1 MVQVKGGLMKRIISF
16 LFAVIVTFISAAE
29 VTVKPEN
36 AQIVLSKE
44 CGGIAEFAAKDLQ
57 HHLKLITGKNVP
69 IVKNPQKG
77 KFTFLF
83 TCPPGMKPEEARFEV
98 TGQGVTFAGDDEK
111 CRRGQPNA
119 FDRRRTGSISAVA
132 EFLERRLQVRWVAPG
147 DDGIFYVPAS
157 EFKLAEGKFRWD
169 PGRLVSRHIRPDY
182 PGGQY
187 RRGRMNIAGMPESLQ
202 CSKAEYQARSIQNRI
217 WMKHHRMGGSAYIPF
232 GHAFTRWWQW
242 FGKDHPEY
250 FALFNGK
257 RAPTRKP
264 EMVKMCVSCEAF
276 QDKIVELWASKKPR
290 PGYINI
296 CENDYNGYCECENCR
311 KLDVT
316 PPGEKWQDHL
326 SDRYF
331 HFANRV
337 LAKARRI
344 DPGVRVCLYAYDSY
358 TAPPA
363 KVRVSPGVVIGLV
376 TGMGSLEKMRKNYAG
391 WRKMGADMMFQR
403 PNDLH
408 YNIGLPMGFEKQ
420 LWQGFR
426 IGYENGIIGTDYDC
440 SHGFWGATGL
450 AEYILARAHSYPDA
464 SFEELF
470 DHYCEGFGNAA
481 PEIREYFT
489 FWRRDLWEKQILPIR
504 AELAKLGRY
513 GDFRQV
519 LMKHPSRFY
528 PESIFE
534 YSGKILDR
542 AMAKAKTP
550 VEKKQVAWLQLCHR
564 HFSLTAKAICAPPEK
579 KLTAAREL
587 LKFRLDNREKL
598 NTNLLRQTALEI
610 RYGDLTGISKAA
622 KFQDMLEV
630 RRVSTRWLFAP
641 DPRKTGL
648 AEGWMKWPWHKYK
661 AEWSP
666 IYVDAAWEKQT
677 RGDVPEKLKD
687 FLKNYNGFG
696 WYAQR
701 IRIPADWQGKKIGLF
716 FGAVD
721 EAALIFFNGKLAYK
735 REFKNEDDWR
745 ASFIVPVTDF
755 IDWDRKEQTVVVRVE
770 DNDGAGGI
778 WQPVFL
784 VQMP

>member
-1 MVQVKGGLMKRIISF
+1 MKRIISF
-16 LFAVIVTFISAAE
+16 LFAVIVTFLSSAE

-36 AQIVLSKE
+36 AQIILSEE
-44 CGGIAEFAAKDLQ
+44 CGGIAEFAAKDLK

-69 IVKNPQKG
+69 IVKKPQKG

-83 TCPPGMKPEEARFEV
+83 TCPPGMKPEEARYEV
-98 TGQGVTFAGDDEK
+98 TAHGVIFSGDDEK
-111 CRRGQPNA
+111 CRRGQRFA

-132 EFLERRLQVRWVAPG
+132 EFLERQLQVRWVAPG
-147 DDGIFYVPAS
+147 DDGIFYIPAS
-157 EFKLAEGKFRWD
+157 ELKLEEGKFRWD

-232 GHAFTRWWQW
+232 GHAFTRWWKW

-257 RAPTRKP
+257 RAPARKP

-337 LAKARRI
+337 LAKARKI
-344 DPGVRVCLYAYDSY
+344 DPEVRVCLYAYDTY

-363 KVRVSPGVVIGLV
+363 KVKVSPGVVIGLV

-481 PEIREYFT
+481 PEVREYFT

-519 LMKHPSRFY
+519 LMKHPYRFY

-534 YSGKILDR
+534 HSGKILDR

-564 HFSLTAKAICAPPEK
+564 HFSLTAKAICAPPDK

-648 AEGWMKWPWHKYK
+648 EEGWMKWPWYKYK

-677 RGDVPEKLKD
+677 RGDVPEKLKN